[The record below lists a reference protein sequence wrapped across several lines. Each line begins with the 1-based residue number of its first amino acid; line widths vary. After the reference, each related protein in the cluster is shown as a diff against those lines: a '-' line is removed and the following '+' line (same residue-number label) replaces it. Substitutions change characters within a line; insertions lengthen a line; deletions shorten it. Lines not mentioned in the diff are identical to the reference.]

1 MSADEEEEV
10 ITENTYFIIDES
22 KSTASSKFVV
32 RRRTLLHRVNQN
44 SAEKTNEW
52 TEVFEETFTIPL
64 HKFNLSLILSQTK
77 IENVEETIIINRTVR
92 RKKAIGLSF
101 EHEEIELTSESK
113 QDHPMIDFSEISHI
127 QITETRSQ
135 IVQRVKGRLRKISR
149 F

>member
-1 MSADEEEEV
+1 MSADEDEVV
-10 ITENTYFIIDES
+10 ITENTSFIIDES
-22 KSTASSKFVV
+22 KSTTSSKFVV
-32 RRRTLLHRVNQN
+32 RRRTLLHRLGQN
-44 SAEKTNEW
+44 SAEKPNEW

-101 EHEEIELTSESK
+101 EHEEIELTSESE
-113 QDHPMIDFSEISHI
+113 QDLPMIDFSEISHI

-135 IVQRVKGRLRKISR
+135 IVQRLKVSLRNIIR